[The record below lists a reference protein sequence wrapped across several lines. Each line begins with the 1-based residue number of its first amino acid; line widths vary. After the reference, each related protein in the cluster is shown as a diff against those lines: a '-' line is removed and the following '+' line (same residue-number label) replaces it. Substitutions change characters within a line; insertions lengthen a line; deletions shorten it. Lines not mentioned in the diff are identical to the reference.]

1 MRVPRFYQDCPI
13 TVNTTL
19 NLDDSAVQHVARV
32 LRMKSGE
39 AIRLFNGDGNEY
51 QGQLLEVAKR
61 SVSVNISACTSPAR
75 SSRLKVF
82 IGQSISRG
90 ERMDYAVQKSTELG
104 MTSMTPLISERTEV
118 KLKADRLN
126 KRQQHWQQLAIS
138 ACEQSLRTE
147 IPVIHTA
154 CSLQQWLDN
163 CSADIK
169 LVLHHH
175 SEKSLDEYSPP
186 GSVAL
191 LVGPEGGLSEAE
203 VAAAIAAGFHPV
215 AFGPRVMRTETA
227 PIAAQAILQYLWGD
241 LN

>member
-1 MRVPRFYQDCPI
+1 MRVPRFYQDCPMS
-13 TVNTTL
+13 VNQTL
-19 NLDDSAVQHVARV
+19 NLDEGTVQHVSRV

-39 AIRLFNGDGNEY
+39 AISLFNGDGNEY
-51 QGQLLEVAKR
+51 QGELIEVAKR
-61 SVSVNISACTSPAR
+61 SVSVIISTCTRPLR

-104 MTSMTPLISERTEV
+104 MTSMTPLITERTEV
-118 KLKADRLN
+118 KLKADRLS

-147 IPVIHTA
+147 LPIIDAP
-154 CSLQQWLDN
+154 CSLQQWLEN
-163 CSADIK
+163 CDADIK

-186 GSVAL
+186 SSVAL

-203 VAAAIAAGFHPV
+203 VETAIAAGFHPV